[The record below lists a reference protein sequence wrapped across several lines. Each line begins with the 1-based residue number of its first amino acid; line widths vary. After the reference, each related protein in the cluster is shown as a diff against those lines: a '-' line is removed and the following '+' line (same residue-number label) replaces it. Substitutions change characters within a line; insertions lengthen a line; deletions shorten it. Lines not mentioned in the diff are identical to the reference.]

1 MTISDSIIF
10 NLSILYAHP
19 PSSASTRS
27 GAVGT
32 PPPTGHT
39 LKVGAGVSPARPVPP
54 NPQNVVFVVL
64 SKDGKNQRS
73 PGTGSEECKH
83 SSRLPPDPITG
94 DASLGPFLASGA
106 GGAVD
111 CPRFPAAAAGW
122 AIQKNSP
129 AGREKTRLEP
139 AAVEAGADTTGGWY
153 PPLPPT
159 RQPLRRGRCP
169 HRPAVNCPAKQH
181 GTGQAAPVGAAGPIL
196 RHARAQWPGRRG
208 TRHSNF
214 ARRTGFPA
222 KGAAKNGVLVPLPP
236 WAKEPAAGAAESSF
250 CGRMRTSA
258 PTEKPAAENIKK
270 RERPERPLPCFVFR
284 TGAEAK
290 RSFAGNSFAY
300 FSFQEK

>member
-1 MTISDSIIF
+1 MSHRPVPFLRTRKTLF
-10 NLSILYAHP
+10 LSFFPRMERTKDPRGPAP
-19 PSSASTRS
+19 RSASTPVACPRTPLR
-27 GAVGT
+27 GT
-32 PPPTGHT
+32 PPWGRSSH
-39 LKVGAGVSPARPVPP
+39 PARAVQSIAPASPP
-54 NPQNVVFVVL
+54 LPLAGQ
-64 SKDGKNQRS
+64 SKKTVRLDG
-73 PGTGSEECKH
+73 
-83 SSRLPPDPITG
+83 
-94 DASLGPFLASGA
+94 
-106 GGAVD
+106 
-111 CPRFPAAAAGW
+111 
-122 AIQKNSP
+122 
-129 AGREKTRLEP
+129 KTRLVP